1 MAQSLPRLKKCRL
14 HCGALAI
21 TIEVDENGNLHSV
34 TLPKRIPDALDSAAL
49 SDVLAQLEKFPI
61 SINGAPFVKKVRQ
74 RMRKIPWGS
83 ALTYSELA
91 AAAGSPLAARAVGQA
106 CAKNKL
112 LLIVPCHRVLAS
124 VGLGGFACGLA
135 WKTKLLE
142 LETEKRP
149 V

>member
-1 MAQSLPRLKKCRL
+1 MAKSLPRLKKSELRS
-14 HCGALAI
+14 GPLAV
-21 TIEVDENGNLHSV
+21 TIELDEDGTLHSV
-34 TLPKRIPDALDSAAL
+34 TLPKRIPEGLDSAAL
-49 SDVLAQLEKFPI
+49 SGVLAQLEKFPI
-61 SINGAPFVKKVRQ
+61 AMDSAPFVKKVRQ

-91 AAAGSPLAARAVGQA
+91 VAAGSARAARAVGQA
-106 CAKNKL
+106 CATNKL

-124 VGLGGFACGLA
+124 VGLGGFACGLP

-149 V
+149 A